1 MDFLFSIV
9 AFVVLVGVLVAV
21 HEYGHYLVARLC
33 NVKVLRYSI
42 GFGKV
47 LWSKRTGLDQTE
59 YCLSAIPLGGYVQ
72 LLDERS
78 EEVDANEKHRAFN
91 NQSATKRILIL
102 LAGPFANF
110 LFAIVAYMTM
120 FSVGIPGVVPI
131 IGEIESGSI
140 AWQNNLRSG
149 DQIVNVGGKEV
160 QTWQASLISM
170 IGEILDDEQIKI
182 TLKDKFG
189 NPKYATL
196 DVTGRTKELTAPNA
210 LMPALGFRP
219 FIPTIK
225 PIIESVIPDG
235 PADRAGLLPEDVIQ
249 KVDEVDIKN
258 WNQFA
263 DIIVA
268 KPNQYIELEIKRL
281 DETYR
286 KTVLLDTNA
295 DNENQGFIGLRARID
310 QDQVQQYQ
318 AIQKYRFPKSLTMA
332 INETNQMIVLTLNM
346 FGKMIRGQISGKN
359 LSGPVGIAKDAG
371 TVAKRGFIATLSF
384 MAIISISLGILNL
397 FPLPIL
403 DGGQIVFV
411 LVEKLIGRPLP
422 EKVQIVFQQFG
433 IGALLFLMVFALYN
447 DLIRIFDW

>member
-1 MDFLFSIV
+1 MDFLFSIL
-9 AFVVLVGVLVAV
+9 AFIILVGVLVAI
-21 HEYGHYLVARLC
+21 HEYGHYLLARLC

-47 LWSKRTGLDQTE
+47 LWSKKTGLDQTE

-78 EEVDANEKHRAFN
+78 EEVNENEKHRAFN

-110 LFAIVAYMTM
+110 FFAIVAYMTM
-120 FSVGIPGVVPI
+120 FSLGVPGVVPI
-131 IGEIESGSI
+131 IGEIEPESI
-140 AWQNNLRSG
+140 AWQNNLKSG
-149 DQIVNVGGKEV
+149 DQIINVGEKEV

-170 IGEILDDEQIKI
+170 IGEILDDEQINI

-189 NPKYATL
+189 NVKYATL

-210 LMPALGFRP
+210 LMPALGFKP
-219 FIPTIK
+219 FVPSIK
-225 PIIESVIPDG
+225 PIIESVITDG

-249 KVDEVDIKN
+249 KVDDVDINN
-258 WNQFA
+258 WKQFA
-263 DIIVA
+263 EIIVA
-268 KPNQYIELEIKRL
+268 RPNQNIQLEIKRQ
-281 DETYR
+281 DRTYL
-286 KTVLLDTNA
+286 KTVLLDSNA
-295 DNENQGFIGLRARID
+295 DNNNQGFIGLKARID
-310 QDQVQQYQ
+310 EDQLKQYQ

-346 FGKMIRGQISGKN
+346 FGKMIQGQISGKN
-359 LSGPVGIAKDAG
+359 LSGPVGIARDAG

-411 LVEKLIGRPLP
+411 LIEKLIGRPLP
-422 EKVQIVFQQFG
+422 ERIQIVFQQFG

>member
-1 MDFLFSIV
+1 MQCKSFE
-9 AFVVLVGVLVAV
+9 VLNWFWQGAL
-21 HEYGHYLVARLC
+21 EQ
-33 NVKVLRYSI
+33 K
-42 GFGKV
+42 
-47 LWSKRTGLDQTE
+47 TGLDQTE

-78 EEVDANEKHRAFN
+78 EEVNENEKHRAFN

-110 LFAIVAYMTM
+110 FFAIVAYMTM
-120 FSVGIPGVVPI
+120 FSLGVPGVVPI
-131 IGEIESGSI
+131 IGEIEPESI
-140 AWQNNLRSG
+140 AWQNNLKSG
-149 DQIVNVGGKEV
+149 DQIINVGEKEV

-170 IGEILDDEQIKI
+170 IGEILDDEQINI

-189 NPKYATL
+189 NVKYATL

-210 LMPALGFRP
+210 LMPALGFKP
-219 FIPTIK
+219 FVPSIK
-225 PIIESVIPDG
+225 PIIESVITDG

-249 KVDEVDIKN
+249 KVDDVDINN

-263 DIIVA
+263 EIIVA
-268 KPNQYIELEIKRL
+268 RPNQNIQLEIKRQ
-281 DETYR
+281 DRTYL
-286 KTVLLDTNA
+286 KTVLLDSNA
-295 DNENQGFIGLRARID
+295 DNNNQGFIGLKARID
-310 QDQVQQYQ
+310 EDQLKQYQ

-346 FGKMIRGQISGKN
+346 FGKMIQGQISGKN
-359 LSGPVGIAKDAG
+359 LSGPVGIARDAG

-411 LVEKLIGRPLP
+411 LIEKLMGRPLP
-422 EKVQIVFQQFG
+422 ERVQIVFQQFG

>member
-1 MDFLFSIV
+1 MDFLFSIL
-9 AFVVLVGVLVAV
+9 AFIILVGVLVAI
-21 HEYGHYLVARLC
+21 HEYGHYLLARLC

-47 LWSKRTGLDQTE
+47 LWSKKTGLDQTE

-78 EEVDANEKHRAFN
+78 EEVNENEKHRAFN

-110 LFAIVAYMTM
+110 FFAIVAYMTM
-120 FSVGIPGVVPI
+120 FSLGVPGVVPI
-131 IGEIESGSI
+131 IGEIEPESI
-140 AWQNNLRSG
+140 AWQNNLKSG
-149 DQIVNVGGKEV
+149 DQIINVGEKEV

-170 IGEILDDEQIKI
+170 IGEILDDEQINI

-189 NPKYATL
+189 NVKYATL

-210 LMPALGFRP
+210 LMPALGFKP
-219 FIPTIK
+219 FVPSIK
-225 PIIESVIPDG
+225 PIIESVITDG

-249 KVDEVDIKN
+249 KVDDVDINN
-258 WNQFA
+258 WKQFA
-263 DIIVA
+263 EIIVA
-268 KPNQYIELEIKRL
+268 RPNQNIQLEIKRQ
-281 DETYR
+281 DRTYL
-286 KTVLLDTNA
+286 KTVLLDSNA
-295 DNENQGFIGLRARID
+295 DNNNQGFIGLKARID
-310 QDQVQQYQ
+310 EDELKQYQ
-318 AIQKYRFPKSLTMA
+318 DIQKYRFPKSLSME
-332 INETNQMIVLTLNM
+332 INERNQMIVLTLNM
-346 FGKMIRGQISGKN
+346 FGKMIQGQISGKN
-359 LSGPVGIAKDAG
+359 LSGPVGIARDAG

-411 LVEKLIGRPLP
+411 LIEKLIGRPLP
-422 EKVQIVFQQFG
+422 ERIQIVFQQFG